1 MQIGKKIKEL
11 REERKMS
18 LTELS
23 QQSGIQ
29 LATLSRMEHLKMTG
43 TLESH
48 MKIAQAFGV
57 SLPQLYSDIIKE
69 ENKIEV
75 KTSKSSSEVFVHS
88 KRSSYEILTAKILSR
103 KMMPIL
109 LKIEPG
115 GTTHQEQNQAGC
127 EKFIFVLEGKI
138 EAKIAGETYSLSKN
152 NTLYFDASLE
162 HKFINTGK
170 ALARVICVSTPVA
183 L

>member
-1 MQIGKKIKEL
+1 MQIGKKVKQL

-23 QQSGIQ
+23 QQSGVQ

-48 MKIAQAFGV
+48 LKIAQALSV

-69 ENKIEV
+69 EKKVEV
-75 KTSKSSSEVFVHS
+75 KTSKSPSDVFVHS
-88 KRSSYEILTAKILSR
+88 KKSSYEILTAKILSR

-109 LKIEPG
+109 LKIEPD

-152 NTLYFDASLE
+152 NSLYFDASLE
-162 HKFINTGK
+162 HKFFNKGK

>member
-1 MQIGKKIKEL
+1 MQIGKRVKEL

-48 MKIAQAFGV
+48 LKIAQAFGV

-75 KTSKSSSEVFVHS
+75 KTSKSASEVFVHS
-88 KRSSYEILTAKILSR
+88 KNSSYEILTARVLSR

-115 GTTHQEQNQAGC
+115 GETHKEQNQLGC

-138 EAKIAGETYSLSKN
+138 EAKIAEETYSLSKN

-162 HKFINTGK
+162 HKFMNTGK